1 MLVIL
6 GGGGGGKGLSK
17 GGGSGIFHSF
27 CRYLTNEQKY
37 SIVT

>member
-6 GGGGGGKGLSK
+6 GGGGVKGLSK
-17 GGGSGIFHSF
+17 EGDSVIFHSF